1 MWHLFQVKSS
11 KRFLCSIVNK
21 IRVLFIYFTQHPKL
35 LGIGYW
41 VCEGKLFWHGVCFF
55 SPFFVH

>member
-1 MWHLFQVKSS
+1 MWHLFQFKSS

-21 IRVLFIYFTQHPKL
+21 IRVLFIYFTQHPKF

-41 VCEGKLFWHGVCFF
+41 VCKIKGV
-55 SPFFVH
+55 